1 LDLFQIKILNAIL
14 FAEEKKQQICVSDLL
29 AMSDIASPAT
39 VHAALK
45 KLTSKNL
52 LMFET
57 IPDNRSKFIKL
68 TREGQERFTTLSNSL
83 KKI

>member
-1 LDLFQIKILNAIL
+1 
-14 FAEEKKQQICVSDLL
+14 
-29 AMSDIASPAT
+29 MSDIASPAT

-68 TREGQERFTTLSNSL
+68 TQEGQERFTTLSNSL